1 MQVVEVGVRVHRA
14 ALLDCDLACVRGRR
28 RAGVTVRVRVRVRVG
43 VGVGVGVG
51 MGVGLGSM
59 LSASGSML

>member
-1 MQVVEVGVRVHRA
+1 MVQVVEVGVRVHRA

-43 VGVGVGVG
+43 L
-51 MGVGLGSM
+51 GLGSG
-59 LSASGSML
+59 LGLVRAPG

>member
-1 MQVVEVGVRVHRA
+1 MVQVVEVSVRVHRA

-43 VGVGVGVG
+43 L
-51 MGVGLGSM
+51 GLGSG
-59 LSASGSML
+59 LGLVRAPG